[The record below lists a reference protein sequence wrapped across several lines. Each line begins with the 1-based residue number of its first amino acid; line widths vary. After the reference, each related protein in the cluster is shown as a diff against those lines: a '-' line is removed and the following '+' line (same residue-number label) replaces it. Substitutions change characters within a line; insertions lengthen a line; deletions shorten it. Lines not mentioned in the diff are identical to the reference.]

1 MDLVILFV
9 LIGIVIFIF
18 KKFSSFIYFIAIID
32 ILLRIIAFIK
42 LQISNYEIY
51 TFLNKYFP
59 ASIPGILNRY
69 STGILNTILI
79 WLYVIAMM
87 IFEYY
92 IIRTFIRKK

>member
-59 ASIPGILNRY
+59 TSIPGILNRY

-79 WLYVIAMM
+79 WLYVIAMI